1 MKRILIIEDERPAR
15 KKLIRFLQELEEET
29 EVVAEIDTVAAGIS
43 FLKTHATDLI
53 FSDIELLDGNAF
65 DIYRKVEVTSPII
78 FTTAYDQFWM
88 SAFENNGIDYLLKP
102 FSKERFHQAWE
113 KFNRLKTTSE
123 RDQLQASEMLKRINR
138 MLEGTRFKRRFTVH
152 HQQAMYFLDTDSIT
166 FFQVTEGVLFAY
178 DSSGKK
184 HILNETTL
192 KEIEEVID
200 PEEFFRLNR
209 GELVNKSF
217 IERVE
222 PFSKNVLAVKLR
234 GYAKHL
240 FTSQNSTAAFRK
252 WVEK

>member
-1 MKRILIIEDERPAR
+1 MKRILIIEDEQPAR

-29 EVVAEIDTVAAGIS
+29 EVVTEIDTVAAGIP
-43 FLKTHATDLI
+43 FLKTHTVDLI

-65 DIYRKVEVTSPII
+65 DIYRNVEVTSPII

-102 FSKERFHQAWE
+102 FSKERFRQAWE
-113 KFNRLKTTSE
+113 KFNRLSTAAQN
-123 RDQLQASEMLKRINR
+123 DHLQASEIMKRINR
-138 MLEGTRFKRRFTVH
+138 MLEGNHFKRRFTVH
-152 HQQAMYFLDTDSIT
+152 QQQAMYFLDTDSIS
-166 FFQVTEGVLFAY
+166 FFQITEGVMFAY

-209 GELVNKSF
+209 GELVNKFF

-222 PFSKNVLAVKLR
+222 PFSKNILAVKLR
-234 GYAKHL
+234 GYTKHL

-252 WVEK
+252 WVGK